1 MGLSKSE
8 KRKMLKDWKRH
19 KNNEAESSANTTYL
33 KSKSVLIFDM
43 MYLFKSHLVA
53 NRAMSENGVPV
64 GGVKGPLDKI
74 YWFTKKHNAK
84 TVVCVFDGKDSHVKR
99 QEIYEDYKSH
109 RKKANKRLSSPH
121 NLNAKDQKH
130 NKQYQMN
137 LLVKVLNLLPVKMI
151 IHKRLEADDI
161 IGYLTKKFY
170 GDKGGQRVIVSND
183 KDFYQLIDKNTAI
196 HDPRKKKIITSDN
209 LTKFWDTY
217 PKNIIYYRCI
227 EGDSSDNV
235 QGIKGVSTGTIEK
248 YFPELQ
254 EREIESLDEFIELIK
269 SKEDRLKETSR
280 GKSILNGIDTI
291 RRNYK
296 ICQLIDVDLSA
307 DEKNKILNS
316 MNRNEYNYKS
326 KYQLQKLVK
335 QQKVSKILQFRRL
348 EEFYNLI
355 RIS

>member
-1 MGLSKSE
+1 
-8 KRKMLKDWKRH
+8 MLKKWKRY
-19 KNNEAESSANTTYL
+19 KNNKGESSANTTYL

-53 NRAMSENGVPV
+53 NRALSEGGVPV

-74 YWFTKKHNAK
+74 YWLTKKYNAK

-99 QEIYEDYKSH
+99 QEIYEDYK
-109 RKKANKRLSSPH
+109 ANREKSNRNLTSPH
-121 NLNAKDQKH
+121 NLNPKDQKH

-161 IGYLTKKFY
+161 IGYLTKQY
-170 GDKGGQRVIVSND
+170 YEDKGGQRIIVSND

-196 HDPRKKKIITSDN
+196 HDPRKKKVITSDN
-209 LTKFWDTY
+209 MKQFWDTY
-217 PKNIIYYRCI
+217 PKNVIYYRCI

-235 QGIKGVSTGTIEK
+235 QGIDGVGTHTIEK
-248 YFPELQ
+248 HFPELQ
-254 EREIESLDEFIELIK
+254 EKEIESLDEFIELIK
-269 SKEDRLKETSR
+269 SKKDTLKDTKR

-291 RRNYK
+291 KRNYK
-296 ICQLIDVDLSA
+296 VCQLINVNLSA

-316 MNRNEYNYKS
+316 MSYNEFNYKS
-326 KYQLQKLVK
+326 KYKLQKLVK
-335 QQKVSKILQFRRL
+335 EQRVSEALQFRRL
-348 EEFYNLI
+348 EEFYNII